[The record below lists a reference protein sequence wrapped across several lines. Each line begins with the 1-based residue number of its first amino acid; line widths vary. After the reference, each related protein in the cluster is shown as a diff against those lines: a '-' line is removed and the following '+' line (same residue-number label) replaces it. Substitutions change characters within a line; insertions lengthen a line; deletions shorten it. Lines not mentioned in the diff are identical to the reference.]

1 MTISK
6 KKLTGTNKADLKRKL
21 DAFKA
26 DPKVRIDSLTELS
39 DTQVLISYEYNLSKV
54 KQEMISTEPESEPKP
69 TASQVIPTKQPNI
82 PIIGSFVF
90 GKETYQ
96 DEGKISDTVLRHVS
110 GTLLGYSVDR
120 GKVLAIIY
128 AEGRGYLAI
137 PANTLVNVGG
147 LDD

>member
-82 PIIGSFVF
+82 PIIGSFSVVPDRTITDPKYIQVLVF
-90 GKETYQ
+90 QLFLITY
-96 DEGKISDTVLRHVS
+96 
-110 GTLLGYSVDR
+110 
-120 GKVLAIIY
+120 
-128 AEGRGYLAI
+128 
-137 PANTLVNVGG
+137 
-147 LDD
+147 